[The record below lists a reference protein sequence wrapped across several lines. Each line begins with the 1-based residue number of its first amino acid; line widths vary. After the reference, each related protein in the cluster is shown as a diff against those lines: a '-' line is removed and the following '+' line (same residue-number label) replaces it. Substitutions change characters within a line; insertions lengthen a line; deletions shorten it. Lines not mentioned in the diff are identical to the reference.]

1 MQASFVR
8 EIGPTKLSQKIQPV
22 SSVVGLI
29 LWTKVAPMPA
39 TAFCREFK
47 IKYWRAIPI
56 QLPFIAAELPKA
68 RISPLMKSTLL
79 HSTEYYDIR
88 QPFLVKILD
97 ESIV

>member
-1 MQASFVR
+1 MDLSRWVGGTYFVDKT
-8 EIGPTKLSQKIQPV
+8 GSHVKPVTVFCQKLK
-22 SSVVGLI
+22 LN
-29 LWTKVAPMPA
+29 
-39 TAFCREFK
+39 
-47 IKYWRAIPI
+47 YWRAIPI
-56 QLPFIAAELPKA
+56 KLPFIAAELPKA